1 MAEEL
6 EPIRQEI
13 DIVVNDK
20 GAVEATKAL
29 QSITDEIQEQ
39 KDITI
44 EFQKELV
51 RLEKQLKDTPK
62 NALADQKRLK
72 DQIVQLKDAIK
83 ENGVAVKD
91 LTNQKN
97 KASAA
102 EKENAAAVKESE
114 KGFKT
119 LKVQLKEAT
128 INQQKLA
135 AQYGATSEEAIV
147 AAKAVAEI
155 KDEIGIQKDLVDSY
169 NPDDK
174 FRDLTQTA
182 SLAALALGGVKEGL
196 GALGIESD
204 FLDAVIGGAE
214 GILGV
219 TGAVGALSDGYAV
232 LTASQGAASA
242 AAVVATGTTE
252 ALAVAEVE
260 ATTATWSW
268 NSALLANPI
277 VAIAAAIVA
286 AGVAIYAYVKI
297 TSDATS
303 AEEKAKMA
311 SMMLTDAINTQS
323 LSFERNSKFNAAN
336 NKHKIDLLRASGASE
351 AQIYRETKA
360 LADQEL
366 QLAKNY
372 RAEATLAEQK
382 AYEANRD
389 NPTEFNAETLKNA
402 QENLEKARQAVST
415 GYDGLIDLQNSH
427 EVAMEQARTD
437 ARKKAAEAAKKAGED
452 EMARLK
458 KMADDKLAL
467 QMKSAKEALDIV
479 NNLRD
484 NVETPAQREQREYE
498 EAKAILEENNLTT
511 EELTIQHIDRMFEI
525 YKKERE
531 DKQAA
536 EDEYFALEAEKA
548 IKRTE
553 DENARDKKEVEE
565 KQLAADQKKAIQ
577 DSAFNVAS
585 QGVEL
590 AKTIAGKNK
599 NIQKAAIIA
608 ESAIGIG
615 KTIQNTVTGNA
626 AALAQGIVQVGPI
639 AGPAVAA
646 PAIALNTTLG
656 SLSVATNIAATA
668 KALSALGGGGSASG
682 GNAASSLPT
691 RNVAQVGFQGSSE
704 NQISSAVSQSQKDQP
719 PIQAFVVS
727 QAVTDQQEIDRKKE
741 LNNSF

>member
-6 EPIRQEI
+6 DPIRQEI

-20 GAVEATKAL
+20 GAVEAASAL

-51 RLEKQLKDTPK
+51 KLEKQLKDTPK

-91 LTNQKN
+91 LTNQKS
-97 KASAA
+97 KATAA
-102 EKENAAAVKESE
+102 EKESEKAVKASE
-114 KGFKT
+114 NGFKT

-135 AQYGATSEEAIV
+135 AQFGATSDEAIA

-182 SLAALALGGVKEGL
+182 SLAAIALGGVKDGL
-196 GALGIESD
+196 SALGIESD
-204 FLDAVIGGAE
+204 FLDAIIGGAE

-232 LTASQGAASA
+232 LTASQTAASA

-297 TSDATS
+297 TGDAVT

-311 SMMLTDAINTQS
+311 SMQLTAAINWQS
-323 LSFERNSKFNAAN
+323 ESFERNNKFNVAN
-336 NKHKIDLLRASGASE
+336 NKHKADMLRASGASE

-437 ARKKAAEAAKKAGED
+437 ARKKAAESAKKAGED
-452 EMARLK
+452 ELARLK
-458 KMADDKLAL
+458 KLEDDKLAL
-467 QMKSAKEALDIV
+467 LMKSAKEALDIV
-479 NNLRD
+479 NKIRD
-484 NVETPAQREQREYE
+484 GLETPAEKEEREYQE
-498 EAKAILEENNLTT
+498 MKTILEANNLST
-511 EELTIQHIDRMFEI
+511 EELEIYHIDRMFEI

-531 DKQAA
+531 DKQKLD
-536 EDEYFALEAEKA
+536 DEYWAIEAEKA

-553 DENARDKKEVEE
+553 DEVARDKKI
-565 KQLAADQKKAIQ
+565 KDAKKENQDAIISNSEALVQ
-577 DSAFNVAS
+577 NVTK
-585 QGVEL
+585 L
-590 AKTIAGKNK
+590 AGKNK
-599 NIQKAAIIA
+599 AIQKAAIIA
-608 ESAIGIG
+608 DGAVGVG
-615 KTIQNTVTGNA
+615 K
-626 AALAQGIVQVGPI
+626 
-639 AGPAVAA
+639 AVANTSEAVTKDLAKGFPFSA
-646 PAIALNTTLG
+646 PLVALDVAVGAT
-656 SLSVATNIAATA
+656 SVASIIKGTGDAL
-668 KALSALGGGGSASG
+668 KAVGGGGSVG
-682 GNAASSLPT
+682 GGAASALPT

-704 NQISSAVSQSQKDQP
+704 NQISSAITQSQKDQP